1 MVAEVQWDQKILS
14 YHKDKDRIELNFLNK
29 DTYFGKVEY
38 IYIWHTTK
46 RGILMSHPDLVI
58 L

>member
-38 IYIWHTTK
+38 IYIWHTTN
-46 RGILMSHPDLVI
+46 
-58 L
+58 